1 MMSIGEKDRSV
12 KTIDICGFRS
22 SFKTIETRLTR
33 EPRPV
38 GSSRRLAGDEANRTE
53 ANRTEPNRNAMTR
66 EDVGVRAAR
75 RRGRPGRVSAAA
87 LVLLSLSTSLVF
99 VAVPVD
105 GLKIRVARGETEC
118 VREILREA
126 GTKVSGSWFS
136 SKASAGTGRVGEY
149 PGYGSYEDYH
159 YWDEDEGKIEA
170 RAMVGRGADGTE
182 GEEEVYNALRKS
194 EDRFEYVT
202 RSAGTLRTCFEN
214 KGKYDS
220 VISYSAHLGREWD
233 HEKATAQHIDP
244 TYERLNNVETRVGNL
259 MEEVRYHERRAKR
272 HMHTARTVNGRVLR
286 WALLE
291 AVIMVGASYYQFC
304 YVKQLF
310 DKRDRRGFTRV

>member
-1 MMSIGEKDRSV
+1 MV
-12 KTIDICGFRS
+12 P
-22 SFKTIETRLTR
+22 TR
-33 EPRPV
+33 EH
-38 GSSRRLAGDEANRTE
+38 
-53 ANRTEPNRNAMTR
+53 
-66 EDVGVRAAR
+66 AR
-75 RRGRPGRVSAAA
+75 RRRRRRLGDGTTIG
-87 LVLLSLSTSLVF
+87 VLLPVFLLLV
-99 VAVPVD
+99 VATTTPVD
-105 GLKIRVARGETEC
+105 GLKIRVAKGETEC

-126 GTKVSGSWFS
+126 GTKVTGSWFS
-136 SKASAGTGRVGEY
+136 SKASAENGGAY

-159 YWDEDEGKIEA
+159 YWDAEEGKIEA
-170 RAMVGRGADGTE
+170 RATVGGGEDGTE
-182 GEEEVYNALRKS
+182 GETEAYNALQKS

-220 VISYSAHLGREWD
+220 VISYSAHLGHEWD
-233 HEKATAQHIDP
+233 HEKATAQHVDP
-244 TYERLNNVETRVGNL
+244 TYERLNNVESRVGNL

-291 AVIMVGASYYQFC
+291 AVIMVGASYYQFY

>member
-1 MMSIGEKDRSV
+1 MM
-12 KTIDICGFRS
+12 T
-22 SFKTIETRLTR
+22 TTT
-33 EPRPV
+33 
-38 GSSRRLAGDEANRTE
+38 
-53 ANRTEPNRNAMTR
+53 TR
-66 EDVGVRAAR
+66 EDVR
-75 RRGRPGRVSAAA
+75 RRGRRRPIG
-87 LVLLSLSTSLVF
+87 VLLPLLVSF
-99 VAVPVD
+99 VVVVVVAAPVD
-105 GLKIRVARGETEC
+105 GLKIRVAKGETEC

-126 GTKVSGSWFS
+126 GTKVTGSWFS
-136 SKASAGTGRVGEY
+136 SKASAENGGGSRGSY

-159 YWDEDEGKIEA
+159 YWDAEEGKIEA
-170 RAMVGRGADGTE
+170 RATAGGGEDGTE
-182 GEEEVYNALRKS
+182 GETEVYNALRKS

-220 VISYSAHLGREWD
+220 VISYSAHLGHEWD
-233 HEKATAQHIDP
+233 HEKATAQHVDP
-244 TYERLNNVETRVGNL
+244 TYERLNNVESRVGNL

-291 AVIMVGASYYQFC
+291 AVIMVGASYYQFY

>member
-1 MMSIGEKDRSV
+1 MMMMMP
-12 KTIDICGFRS
+12 
-22 SFKTIETRLTR
+22 TR
-33 EPRPV
+33 V
-38 GSSRRLAGDEANRTE
+38 D
-53 ANRTEPNRNAMTR
+53 
-66 EDVGVRAAR
+66 AR
-75 RRGRPGRVSAAA
+75 RRRAGDGTTTIGVKLP
-87 LVLLSLSTSLVF
+87 LLLLLF
-99 VAVPVD
+99 VVVVVATTPVN
-105 GLKIRVARGETEC
+105 GLKIRVAKGETEC

-136 SKASAGTGRVGEY
+136 SKASAENGGGGRHGGAAY

-159 YWDEDEGKIEA
+159 YWDAEEGKIEA
-170 RAMVGRGADGTE
+170 RAMVGGGEDGTE
-182 GEEEVYNALRKS
+182 GETEVYNALRKS

-220 VISYSAHLGREWD
+220 VISYSAHLGHEWD
-233 HEKATAQHIDP
+233 HEKATAQHVDP
-244 TYERLNNVETRVGNL
+244 TYERLNNVESRVGNL

-291 AVIMVGASYYQFC
+291 AVIMVGASYYQFY

>member
-1 MMSIGEKDRSV
+1 MR
-12 KTIDICGFRS
+12 
-22 SFKTIETRLTR
+22 
-33 EPRPV
+33 
-38 GSSRRLAGDEANRTE
+38 
-53 ANRTEPNRNAMTR
+53 
-66 EDVGVRAAR
+66 
-75 RRGRPGRVSAAA
+75 AAA

-136 SKASAGTGRVGEY
+136 SKASAAGTGRNGEH

-182 GEEEVYNALRKS
+182 GEEEAYNALRKS

-291 AVIMVGASYYQFC
+291 AVIMVGASYYQFR

>member
-1 MMSIGEKDRSV
+1 MMMMMMMI
-12 KTIDICGFRS
+12 
-22 SFKTIETRLTR
+22 
-33 EPRPV
+33 P
-38 GSSRRLAGDEANRTE
+38 
-53 ANRTEPNRNAMTR
+53 
-66 EDVGVRAAR
+66 R
-75 RRGRPGRVSAAA
+75 RRRSGDGTTTTITV
-87 LVLLSLSTSLVF
+87 VLSLLLF
-99 VAVPVD
+99 VVATTTPVN
-105 GLKIRVARGETEC
+105 GLKIRVAKGETEC

-136 SKASAGTGRVGEY
+136 SKASAGNGGGRHGSY

-159 YWDEDEGKIEA
+159 YWDAEEGNIEA
-170 RAMVGRGADGTE
+170 RAVVGGGEDGTE
-182 GEEEVYNALRKS
+182 GEAEVYNALHKS

-220 VISYSAHLGREWD
+220 VISYSAHLGHEWD
-233 HEKATAQHIDP
+233 HEKATAQHVDP
-244 TYERLNNVETRVGNL
+244 TYERLNNVESRVGNL

-291 AVIMVGASYYQFC
+291 AVIMVGASYYQFY

>member
-1 MMSIGEKDRSV
+1 MMMMMRVD
-12 KTIDICGFRS
+12 
-22 SFKTIETRLTR
+22 
-33 EPRPV
+33 
-38 GSSRRLAGDEANRTE
+38 
-53 ANRTEPNRNAMTR
+53 
-66 EDVGVRAAR
+66 AR
-75 RRGRPGRVSAAA
+75 RRRRATIPTTTTTIERVI
-87 LVLLSLSTSLVF
+87 LPLLLLLF
-99 VAVPVD
+99 VATAPVN
-105 GLKIRVARGETEC
+105 GLKIRVAKGETEC
-118 VREILREA
+118 VREILRES

-136 SKASAGTGRVGEY
+136 SKASAENDGGGRHGAAY
-149 PGYGSYEDYH
+149 PGYGTYEDYH
-159 YWDEDEGKIEA
+159 YWDAEEGKIDA
-170 RAMVGRGADGTE
+170 RAVVGGGEDGTE
-182 GEEEVYNALRKS
+182 GETEVYNALRKS

-220 VISYSAHLGREWD
+220 VISYSAHLGHEWD
-233 HEKATAQHIDP
+233 HEKATAQHVDP
-244 TYERLNNVETRVGNL
+244 TYERLNNVESRVGNL

-291 AVIMVGASYYQFC
+291 AVIMVGASYYQFY